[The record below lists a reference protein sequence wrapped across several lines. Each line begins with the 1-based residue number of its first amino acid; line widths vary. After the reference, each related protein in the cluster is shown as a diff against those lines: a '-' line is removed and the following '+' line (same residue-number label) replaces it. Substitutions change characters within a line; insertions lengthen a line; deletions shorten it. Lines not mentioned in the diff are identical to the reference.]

1 MSDLIE
7 LFASVDRL
15 ALEQMM
21 TPCIVDVD
29 AA

>member
-7 LFASVDRL
+7 LLASVDL
-15 ALEQMM
+15 FSLEQMM
-21 TPCIVDVD
+21 APYIVDVD

>member
-7 LFASVDRL
+7 LLVSIDHSS
-15 ALEQMM
+15 LEQMM